1 MQRGR
6 KARWTDSS
14 CGKILKR
21 RKCRGSFDE
30 GIRQQQRGGGERTR
44 RITSC
49 CTGDARRWEE
59 EERGKRVF
67 MAFPA
72 SMGVPCGRSVDHSQG
87 PNSEIETRGGSLFE
101 VRKGTIFDE
110 MQDFFDARHST
121 DAALG
126 ETVPEYDSY
135 HMREFPP
142 SSTNDDPRTDEFAL
156 LIQKYRSLLHL
167 SRNVSQRRQ

>member
-1 MQRGR
+1 MLHWRREKVGGR
-6 KARWTDSS
+6 RARET
-14 CGKILKR
+14 
-21 RKCRGSFDE
+21 SFY
-30 GIRQQQRGGGERTR
+30 GLP
-44 RITSC
+44 RI
-49 CTGDARRWEE
+49 D
-59 EERGKRVF
+59 
-67 MAFPA
+67 
-72 SMGVPCGRSVDHSQG
+72 GVPCGRSLDHSQG
-87 PNSEIETRGGSLFE
+87 PNSEIATRGGSLFGI
-101 VRKGTIFDE
+101 RKGTIFDE